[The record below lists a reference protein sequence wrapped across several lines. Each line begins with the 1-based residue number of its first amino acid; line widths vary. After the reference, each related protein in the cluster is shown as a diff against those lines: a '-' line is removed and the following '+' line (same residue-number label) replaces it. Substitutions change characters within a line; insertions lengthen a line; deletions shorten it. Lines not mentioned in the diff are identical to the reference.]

1 MLIRICLIIALVAGL
16 AAGVIGYLKVGER
29 LTTTLNE
36 RDEERTIKEKTQADL
51 AATNRFLNT
60 TLADLSTTK
69 GELATTASALQNMTA
84 QATEHERRATDLAS
98 RLTQITAQRDSA
110 QQELSAWSQT
120 GLSPDQ
126 VKGMIT
132 DYKRTQEARD
142 TYIAEN
148 RILNNNIIR
157 LENELA
163 RYRDPDT
170 LPTMPVGLK
179 GSVVAV
185 DPKFDFV
192 VLDIGEN
199 QGVKERGELLVNR
212 RGKLVGRVKVSSVE
226 PNRSVANIMPGWKQ
240 DEILEGD
247 QVIY

>member
-36 RDEERTIKEKTQADL
+36 RDQERTDKEKTQADL
-51 AATNRFLNT
+51 RATNQFLKT

-69 GELATTASALQNMTA
+69 GELATTATALQTMTS
-84 QATEHERRATDLAS
+84 QATEQERRANDLAT
-98 RLTQITAQRDSA
+98 RLTQVTTARDAA
-110 QQELSAWSQT
+110 QQELSAWAQT
-120 GLSPDQ
+120 GLNPDQ
-126 VKGMIT
+126 VKT
-132 DYKRTQEARD
+132 VLADYKKTQEARD

-148 RILNNNIIR
+148 KILMNNVMR

-179 GSVVAV
+179 GSIVAV

-212 RGKLVGRVKVSSVE
+212 KGKLVGRVKISSVE
-226 PNRSVANIMPGWKQ
+226 PNRSVANIMPGWRQ
-240 DEILEGD
+240 DQIMEGD